1 MVPECYGWFDDWDY
15 YCWDYCPYSC
25 RCERATYGYCSSYYD
40 YDYYDEYWY

>member
-1 MVPECYGWFDDWDY
+1 MFECYGWFDDYDY

-25 RCERATYGYCSSYYD
+25 SCDRATYGYCSSD